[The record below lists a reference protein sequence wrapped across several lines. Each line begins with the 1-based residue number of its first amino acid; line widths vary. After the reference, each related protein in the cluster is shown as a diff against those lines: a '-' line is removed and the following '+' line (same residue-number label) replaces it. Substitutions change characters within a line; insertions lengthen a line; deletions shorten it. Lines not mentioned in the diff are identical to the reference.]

1 MKKYLSIPYF
11 LAKDKGR
18 QAELDECVLKNAGH
32 ANIDRVYLF
41 TDDGHVPPVN
51 NPKQIVI
58 PIDRRLTY
66 RRWLEFVE
74 SIREEHVAI
83 LANTDIYFDAS
94 LNRLDDILARKNR
107 FVALSRFDRVGK
119 ETAPHARPQWSQ
131 DVWALNSLS
140 DITPELKKAADF
152 PLGVPRCDNK
162 IVYEFAIQGWDLINP
177 FPTVRSIHVHES
189 NIRNY
194 DKEKD
199 RTLIGG
205 MAFIQP
211 QNDLAADSKV
221 EITVWPRKTSNI
233 SHVRIVNA
241 IEQWD
246 NRTDPDAQSVPDPIV
261 ALDRSWQYPAI
272 TEQWA
277 FEQIR
282 KAKSLIPP
290 GCVYLAFP
298 WATLIDKTGKDRSGA
313 DELGDELA
321 RLTVASRRGASVV
334 TVCQHIRLL
343 QHQKLFFDCGVTDIF
358 WSHAVKGQDRL
369 PDFPSVR
376 IHPFPL
382 YPVQVRKEFSEHGG
396 RKVLFSFI
404 GARARSFYLAQTRNH
419 ILDHL
424 AGDPRGLIVGRDD
437 WHYNKIVYDHQ
448 IQKKS
453 ADARDLIDEEASDQ
467 FRRVLKES
475 IFSLCPS
482 GSGPNSIRLWESIGS
497 GAIPVILADSYAP
510 PGDQALWEA
519 AAVFCDESIDAIRAL
534 PDRLEQMA
542 ADRSLLE
549 QKRHALRQLWKLYG
563 PGWFIQDIAAFFVRR
578 RNENAL
584 GNSGSLPLGASDLLR
599 AAGAVDS
606 HSFWEDGA
614 FLLNAATCRMLLG
627 DETFSSAWLEK
638 PELHR
643 TCNAI
648 AERNPDSALTQSYLS
663 ARSRFER
670 GIRQSAPRAVRKKTR
685 THLLGRNSLRT
696 PLAYQA
702 YKPYFVD
709 QIEYVAHAEDA
720 DVIVLGASPNINEHA
735 EEIDQLLARRPG
747 LKLAVL
753 SEEPLWD
760 TTWSFDTFAPTK
772 RTKVL
777 GRDLEYSVL
786 NHLTS
791 PIFNFE
797 KLPYFVTTDDRFFV
811 RYSHFFR
818 RNTGLKAGELL
829 NRWKNTRW
837 RAAFYAEKRHGDIY
851 DFHRPDKDLYGICAY
866 RTRVAEA
873 VAEAIDGDGVL
884 RVGHGWSDGGRR
896 QDLPDWHL
904 DKLTA
909 LDQRSFI
916 VSGLENT
923 HYTTYLTEKL
933 FDAFAVLGAPLFFA
947 SPSHRVRGVVDERAY
962 INLFD
967 RTALEAAELVRDF
980 EPDAAYAD
988 AYLEAQSQLHHLFS
1002 DPDTLATE
1010 RKRIVHEVTRA
1021 LENICGG

>member
-1 MKKYLSIPYF
+1 LKTYLSIPYF
-11 LAKDKGR
+11 LAKDKVR
-18 QAELDECVLKNAGH
+18 QAELDECVAKNAAHDG
-32 ANIDRVYLF
+32 IDRIYLF
-41 TDDGHVPPVN
+41 VDDGHIPPIN
-51 NPKQIVI
+51 NPKLIVV
-58 PIDRRLTY
+58 PIDKRLTY
-66 RRWLEFVE
+66 RLWLEFVE
-74 SIREEHVAI
+74 SIREEHIAI

-94 LNRLDDILARKNR
+94 LNRLNDILTRKNR
-107 FVALSRFDRVGK
+107 FIALSRFDRVGG
-119 ETAPHARPQWSQ
+119 ETAPHPRPQWSQ

-162 IVYEFAIQGWDLINP
+162 IVYEFAMQGWDLINP
-177 FPTVRSIHVHES
+177 FPAVRSIHLHES

-194 DKEKD
+194 NKEND

-205 MAFIQP
+205 MAFIRP
-211 QNDLAADSKV
+211 QSDLTADSNI

-241 IEQWD
+241 LEQWD
-246 NRTDPDAQSVPDPIV
+246 NQANPDGRSVTDAIV

-282 KAKSLIPP
+282 KSAGLIPP

-298 WATLIDKTGKDRSGA
+298 WATLIDRNGKDRSGA
-313 DELGDELA
+313 DELVDELT
-321 RLTVASRRGASVV
+321 RLTAKSRKSASVV

-343 QHQKLFFDCGVTDIF
+343 QHQKVFFDCGVTDIF

-382 YPVQVRKEFSEHGG
+382 FPVQVKKEVSVHQERKL
-396 RKVLFSFI
+396 LFSFV
-404 GARARSFYLAQTRNH
+404 GARARPFYLSQSRNH
-419 ILDHL
+419 ILDNL
-424 AGDPRGLIVGRDD
+424 ADDPRGSIVGRDD

-453 ADARDLIDEEASDQ
+453 LDTRDLIDEEASDQ
-467 FRRVLKES
+467 FRRVLRES

-497 GAIPVILADSYAP
+497 GAIPVILADTYAP
-510 PGDQALWEA
+510 PGDPGLWDA
-519 AAVFCDESIDAIRAL
+519 AAVFCEETVDAIKAL
-534 PDRLEQMA
+534 PDRLEKLA
-542 ADRSLLE
+542 ADKSLLE

-563 PGWFIQDIAAFFVRR
+563 PGWFVHDIAAFFVRR
-578 RNENAL
+578 RNEAAIAA
-584 GNSGSLPLGASDLLR
+584 SGALPLGASDLLR

-606 HSFWEDGA
+606 HPFWKDGA

-627 DETFSSAWLEK
+627 DGSFASAWLEK
-638 PELHR
+638 PDLRR
-643 TCNAI
+643 TCDVI
-648 AERNPDSALTQSYLS
+648 AERDPDCALTRSYLS
-663 ARSRFER
+663 ARTRFEQD
-670 GIRQSAPRAVRKKTR
+670 IRKNAPRAARKKTR
-685 THLLGRNSLRT
+685 AHLLGRNSTRT
-696 PLAYQA
+696 PLAYHA
-702 YKPYFVD
+702 YKQHFVD
-709 QIEYVAHAEDA
+709 RIEYVANAEDA
-720 DVIVLGASPNINEHA
+720 DVLVFGASPNISEHA
-735 EEIDQLLARRPG
+735 DEIDQLVARRPN

-760 TTWSFDTFAPTK
+760 TTWSFDTFAPKK

-777 GRDLEYSVL
+777 SRDIEYSVL
-786 NHLTS
+786 NHFTT

-811 RYSHFFR
+811 RYSHLFK
-818 RNTGLKAGELL
+818 RNARLKPKELL
-829 NRWKNTRW
+829 ERWKAAEW
-837 RAAFYAEKRHGDIY
+837 RAAFYAEKRHGDLY
-851 DFHRPDKDLYGICAY
+851 DFRRPEKDLYGLCAY

-873 VAEAIDGDGVL
+873 MEDDGIL
-884 RVGHGWSDGGRR
+884 RVGQGWTDTARR
-896 QDLPDWHL
+896 QNLPDWHL
-904 DKLTA
+904 DKLAA
-909 LDQRSFI
+909 LDGRSFV

-923 HYTTYLTEKL
+923 HYTNYLTEKL

-947 SPSHRVRGVVDERAY
+947 SAAHRVRGVVNENAY

-967 RTALEAAELVRDF
+967 KTALEAAELVRGF
-980 EPDAAYAD
+980 EPELAFAE
-988 AYLEAQSQLHHLFS
+988 AYLDAQDQLAFLFS
-1002 DPDTLATE
+1002 DADALVTE
-1010 RKRIVHEVTRA
+1010 RNRVTDEVARA
-1021 LENICGG
+1021 LEAICAE